1 MSSKPIALVAIILFS
16 ISLLSS
22 CAVTTESTEA
32 SSETFENTSDAST
45 ELTSSTSERD
55 EEEKQAVR
63 VLRFVKANFSRI
75 RSDMAVGKGE
85 YLTTLA
91 VLLRI
96 DDAKSQEFYQ
106 LSKNNF
112 NHLFVSDETSAEQ
125 LVANLHKQI
134 EQAQL

>member
-1 MSSKPIALVAIILFS
+1 MFNKAIFSVIMMLFAIL
-16 ISLLSS
+16 LLSS

-32 SSETFENTSDAST
+32 SSETFENTSEAST

-55 EEEKQAVR
+55 EEEKQAAR

-85 YLTTLA
+85 YLATLA
-91 VLLRI
+91 VLLGI
-96 DDAKSQEFYQ
+96 EDTKTQEFYQ

-112 NHLFVSDETSAEQ
+112 NHFFVSDETSAEQ
-125 LVANLHKQI
+125 LVANFYKQI
-134 EQAQL
+134 QQTQL

>member
-1 MSSKPIALVAIILFS
+1 MSSKPIFLVVIMLFS
-16 ISLLSS
+16 VSLLSS

-55 EEEKQAVR
+55 EEEKQTAR
-63 VLRFVKANFSRI
+63 VLRFVKANYSRI

-91 VLLRI
+91 VLLDI
-96 DDAKSQEFYQ
+96 DDAKTQKFYQ

-112 NHLFVSDETSAEQ
+112 NRLFVSDKTSPEQ
-125 LVANLHKQI
+125 LVANLYKQI
-134 EQAQL
+134 D